1 MSDFAET
8 ATLPATSIRV
18 RIGRF
23 LFTYR
28 NGIVPVVALAML
40 LFMRPVLFMNDPR
53 ADLVLDIVGFAIA
66 FAGQSLRGIVIGLAY
81 IKRGG
86 TDRRIDAPVLVREGI
101 FSLSRNPLY
110 VGNMLIVLGLVVIY
124 NSPWAYAIVLPVF
137 FFAYLC
143 IIEAEEEFLHR
154 KFGPE
159 YGAYCAEVNRFFP
172 TPGKAHWAFE
182 GGSFSFKRVLRKD
195 YGTAFFWYSLALG
208 LMAWERIWAFGYD
221 AARRELVVF
230 AALWALG
237 LVAWGTAR
245 FLKKRKY
252 LSDAGVAAR

>member
-8 ATLPATSIRV
+8 AALPATPIRV

-28 NGIVPVVALAML
+28 NGIFPIVVLGML
-40 LFMRPVLFMNDPR
+40 LFMRPVLLFNNLN
-53 ADLVLDIVGFAIA
+53 ADLVLDLIGIAIA
-66 FAGQSLRGIVIGLAY
+66 FAGQCLRAIVIGLAY

-86 TDRRIDAPVLVREGI
+86 TDRKIDAPVLVRQGV

-110 VGNMLIVLGLVVIY
+110 VGNMLIVLGLVIIY

-159 YGAYCAEVNRFFP
+159 YGLYCAEVGRFFP
-172 TPGKAHWAFE
+172 TPGKMRWVFE
-182 GGSFSFKRVLRKD
+182 GGTFSFKRVIRKD
-195 YGTAFFWYSLALG
+195 YGTAFFWFSLALA

-221 AARRELVVF
+221 SVRPQLIVL

-237 LVAWGTAR
+237 LLAWATAR

-252 LSDAGVAAR
+252 LSDTGIAAR